1 MAGWQQQV
9 LLRGVVTNHAMPAI
23 AATPGPQGTN
33 SPYREPR
40 S

>member
-1 MAGWQQQV
+1 MAGWQRQV
-9 LLRGVVTNHAMPAI
+9 LLQGVVAIHAMPAI
-23 AATPGPQGTN
+23 GAALGPQGIN